1 MLVWSL
7 RWSPYRVAA
16 PAFGQTKS
24 SPPNPSAPSATETA
38 PAQPGDAFGEDAALT
53 AKTIVYVK
61 GSGSWD
67 KAFEIIT
74 GSFKKVKSYLDKEGI
89 KPDGLPMTIF
99 TATDDTGS
107 NIRPPCQFPTRQK
120 IRRAVTWP

>member
-1 MLVWSL
+1 MDFALLRAGLVAAMVAL
-7 RWSPYRVAA
+7 PVAA

-24 SPPNPSAPSATETA
+24 SPPNPSTPSATERA

-74 GSFKKVKSYLDKEGI
+74 GSSKKVKSYLDKEGI

-99 TATDDTGS
+99 TATDDTGFEY
-107 NIRPPCQFPTRQK
+107 QA
-120 IRRAVTWP
+120 AVPISDAP